1 MSMSTWHN
9 YGYGINT
16 RKITTDEERLKAFI
30 ESQPSVKSKILE
42 WEKQIIFNCSG
53 DAEAEA
59 AFYSDNARDLCDLYI
74 EYGDNNDIDG
84 FAGLAHMLLSSSTG
98 LPLIACR
105 DSNTDDCYI
114 LAPPCYPWETTEA
127 YSKIKSLDELKTVF
141 EKNIAAL
148 TDQTLDELDWG
159 EQNIE
164 GWCS

>member
-30 ESQPSVKSKILE
+30 ESQPSVKSEILE
-42 WEKQIIFNCSG
+42 WEKQEIFNCSG

-59 AFYSDNARDLCDLYI
+59 AFYSDSARDLCDLYI

-84 FAGLAHMLLSSSTG
+84 FAGLAHMLLSSSTD

-105 DSNTDDCYI
+105 DYDTDDCYV
-114 LAPPCYPWETTEA
+114 LAAPCYPWDMTKT
-127 YSKIKSLDELKTVF
+127 YSKIKNADELKKIF
-141 EKNIAAL
+141 EKSIAML
-148 TDQTLDELDWG
+148 TDQTLNELDWG
-159 EQNIE
+159 YHNIA
-164 GWCS
+164 GWG